1 MSRLAPW
8 NQITRQYA
16 GKAPL
21 LSWSRRPD
29 HHNYAQSQANLVEYD
44 INQSNHQTI
53 PHALILLIPPP
64 SLSPQRQSIH
74 HLQSKSK
81 AIRDIKC
88 SYQTDC
94 IQCSLN
100 HTKMAQPKS
109 RTSLY
114 VGLAAAGGV
123 GYYLY
128 TAGGSPKVAE
138 KKFQSTLYLLNT
150 C

>member
-74 HLQSKSK
+74 HLHPKSK

-94 IQCSLN
+94 IQCSLITLKWLN
-100 HTKMAQPKS
+100 QSP
-109 RTSLY
+109 
-114 VGLAAAGGV
+114 GL
-123 GYYLY
+123 
-128 TAGGSPKVAE
+128 P
-138 KKFQSTLYLLNT
+138 STLVSPLRVVSVTTYTRQEEAQRLRRRNSKVRYT
-150 C
+150 Y